1 MSIKT
6 VKFKGSFPKES
17 TCPKSEFLE
26 YAFVG
31 RSNVG
36 KSSLLNYLVGNS
48 SMAQVSSKPGKTQ
61 MLNYFEVNE
70 AWFLVDLPGYGYAK
84 LSKKHRN
91 SLKKMVH
98 EYLEN
103 RTLLC
108 CAFVLIDCNIPPQK
122 VDIEFI
128 EDLGEN
134 KVPFSIVFTKSDK
147 SEPEEVEK
155 NILAFREKLL
165 ETWQFLPEQFVT
177 SSLNN
182 EGGEEL
188 LNYIE
193 QINQKATTDA

>member
-1 MSIKT
+1 MDIKS

-17 TCPKSEFLE
+17 ACPKSGFTEF
-26 YAFVG
+26 AFVG

-70 AWFLVDLPGYGYAK
+70 AWYLVDLPGYGYAK

-91 SLKKMVH
+91 SLKKMMH
-98 EYLEN
+98 EYLEK
-103 RTLLC
+103 REMLC
-108 CAFVLIDCNIPPQK
+108 CAFVLIDCNISPQK
-122 VDIEFI
+122 VDLEFI

-147 SEPEEVEK
+147 SEPEVIEK
-155 NILAFREKLL
+155 NIHDFREKLL
-165 ETWQFLPEQFVT
+165 ESWQFLPEQFIT
-177 SSLNN
+177 SSLNKD
-182 EGGEEL
+182 GGEKL
-188 LNYIE
+188 LEYIG
-193 QINQKATTDA
+193 QINERATQDV